1 MKALVWNGPSDLT
14 LESVSEPVLSSGYA
28 LVHVTSASICGS
40 DVSGYIGK
48 MGNRTPGQIM
58 GHEFAGV
65 VQAVADSSDG
75 HWAGQRVT
83 VNPLVSCG
91 TCEACISGMPQ
102 RCDTWALIGVQRPGG
117 FAEAVAVPV
126 ANLLRLPDSHT
137 ETLASLVEPVAHGFH
152 GARVATSGGTEG
164 SMLVIGAGPVG
175 LFAALAASQLGIS
188 RICVLE
194 RDRNRRS
201 TAESL
206 GLAAFELVDDVR
218 AYLGVPDVIFD
229 AVGSSATRSLAVEL
243 VRRGGRVVLDG
254 LADPM
259 GEFSFMQAIL
269 REVELHGSFGY
280 APDDF
285 DSALAALEGDSFEI
299 SSHVKVIPFADGPA
313 AFASMAGGDL
323 NTLKTVLH
331 VSEL

>member
-1 MKALVWNGPSDLT
+1 
-14 LESVSEPVLSSGYA
+14 
-28 LVHVTSASICGS
+28 
-40 DVSGYIGK
+40 
-48 MGNRTPGQIM
+48 
-58 GHEFAGV
+58 
-65 VQAVADSSDG
+65 
-75 HWAGQRVT
+75 
-83 VNPLVSCG
+83 
-91 TCEACISGMPQ
+91 
-102 RCDTWALIGVQRPGG
+102 
-117 FAEAVAVPV
+117 
-126 ANLLRLPDSHT
+126 
-137 ETLASLVEPVAHGFH
+137 
-152 GARVATSGGTEG
+152 
-164 SMLVIGAGPVG
+164 MLVIGAGPVG

-285 DSALAALEGDSFEI
+285 DSALAALEGDSFGI